1 MILRKI
7 VSRKADL
14 VKTIRSFNSN
24 ILLFFGKYDSIIP
37 ASIGLK
43 FQKGMEKYVS
53 VDILETGHKM
63 MTEKTFSVIAKI
75 LKAKKND
82 AESKGIVNIV

>member
-1 MILRKI
+1 
-7 VSRKADL
+7 
-14 VKTIRSFNSN
+14 
-24 ILLFFGKYDSIIP
+24 
-37 ASIGLK
+37 
-43 FQKGMEKYVS
+43 MEKYVS

-63 MTEKTFSVIAKI
+63 ITEKTFSVIAKK